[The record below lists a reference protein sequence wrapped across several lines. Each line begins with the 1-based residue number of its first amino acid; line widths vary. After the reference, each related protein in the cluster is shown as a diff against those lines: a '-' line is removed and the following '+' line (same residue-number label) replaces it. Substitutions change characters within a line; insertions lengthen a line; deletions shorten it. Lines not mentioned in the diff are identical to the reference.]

1 MLLRVVSGLSGVCIS
16 GIRWKFSS
24 FEIYKERE
32 VASQEFREICGAIL
46 RRNRWAAC
54 RPAKVPN
61 PAIPSEF
68 CQKPP
73 TIQTNKKQIVAIS
86 SDAHCNSRHQL
97 IEFLFRQLLAECV
110 QIVQVLRNQRN
121 QERTTNSNKQSTK
134 TKRCHKAA
142 RTTHRASQKA
152 PKPSQIGALI
162 SHLGSDA

>member
-24 FEIYKERE
+24 FEIYEERE

-61 PAIPSEF
+61 PAIPSEL

-121 QERTTNSNKQSTK
+121 QQQAEYQDKALPQSRQNNTSSKPKSTK
-134 TKRCHKAA
+134 AIADRCIDITPWI
-142 RTTHRASQKA
+142 RRMNS
-152 PKPSQIGALI
+152 P
-162 SHLGSDA
+162 